1 MTLQIPEQHEHISNW
16 LKKSLIITCW
26 HNNTHIS
33 FMIKNLVDYFPLHA
47 ETLKKKTSLS
57 DLIADEI
64 TANSQEGLMSWSI
77 FQETVLIN

>member
-1 MTLQIPEQHEHISNW
+1 
-16 LKKSLIITCW
+16 
-26 HNNTHIS
+26 
-33 FMIKNLVDYFPLHA
+33 MIKNLIDYFPLHA
-47 ETLKKKTSLS
+47 ETLKKETLLR